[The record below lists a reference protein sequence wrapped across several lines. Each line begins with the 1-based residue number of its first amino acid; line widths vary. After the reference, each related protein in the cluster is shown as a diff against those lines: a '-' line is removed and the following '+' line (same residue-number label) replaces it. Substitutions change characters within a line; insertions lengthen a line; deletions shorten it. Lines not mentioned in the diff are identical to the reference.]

1 MNAAFNR
8 YQPALPQMP
17 NPLSNG
23 PGVGGVNGP
32 GMGGV
37 QTPAGASSANVA
49 GIQQA
54 MAKRGGLAKFAMPRG
69 LGDVP
74 TGVGPQQMNS
84 ALSQLGQARALVDP
98 SSTLSEKGLSREDFD
113 RKISEL
119 AERDDERYNFR
130 DLKQDP
136 QKQSIIKGL
145 LGVLAGGGLGYM
157 GGGLGGGLVGAG
169 LGGAGGAGL
178 GYLGAQ
184 NENRKLHDT
193 ARVLKE
199 YGLLKPEYLRQALP
213 LLKAGSQDNS
223 AQRLSSAGESSGVKF
238 KHDDDGHA
246 TGSSAFDTLDGYMKK
261 AGLNSFQ
268 TQFFGRLIQSG
279 VSEHMAQAAIKSAGA
294 QFGEKVAAEL
304 EDGMAK
310 LAQGG
315 RLRAGWNVAKGV
327 GSYFGKKL
335 FPEAAEQIAK
345 GTSRIGQKAVQEG
358 TKSTLGKA
366 TKQLGKGKLKPGTEA
381 AVDRLRQSSRA
392 AGETAKRK
400 ATTALRDPKTMQSMA
415 NQGTARNAL
424 NTRGLY
430 EGAKQTGKEGLKG
443 LWGIT
448 KSQARGPYGERAV
461 TGGLHSLF
469 NPHSGVLYDEDRL
482 APGGMYRDKDGN
494 IRWGRMAAN
503 VLGNMA
509 LTGGKGGRQMMHR
522 ANVGEGGGFGIGL
535 GAELSG
541 LAPEGTA
548 QRLADFGYYGG
559 AASQLAPGTGS
570 LRDIGRA
577 IPGLKNRIGQAV
589 PKTVFPSPGGNPA
602 INPDWAKLPWWNRA
616 GRKVVD
622 TPLFGP
628 EYGKG
633 FKPNSMAEAV
643 DPIGWGIKGVG
654 GAARA
659 VKNKAL
665 KPVWDKAGRPVVDT
679 VKKHPVASGV
689 LATGGISGTAG
700 TAYLGN
706 KAINAVDE
714 ATRAG
719 ERANELMSNPN
730 ELINNYV
737 KSEQGQEQLREFA
750 GSQAGNI
757 FSDLLNDLGGNVYA
771 AIESMFGPA
780 TADFLN
786 EHKWKFLAGAVGL
799 GGGYALGGKEGAV
812 LGGIGLPLAMMLA
825 QSGSSEQTEEDQSG
839 AGADAALTGGAQ
851 EQPVV
856 TPGSEGAEGGA
867 ALRSEQE
874 ANTATED
881 LIEPPQASTSQ
892 PFNDPNSPSYIPSGE
907 GTAAGPPTPQVQPE
921 VPQVQP
927 EVPQVQPEVP
937 QVQPEVPPVQPEVPP
952 EAAEGVPGNT
962 GPTGPA
968 GPAASAPAPQ
978 AQANPAAVQEV
989 VGLLNNPFATEGAVS
1004 DQLEQQLQAANSPAA
1019 LQGLMELG
1027 DAVLSS
1033 GEVPENL
1040 IPILRQY
1047 RQKASQKFQSLQQQ
1061 Q

>member
-1 MNAAFNR
+1 MGMNAAFNR
-8 YQPALPQMP
+8 YQPALQSLP

-23 PGVGGVNGP
+23 SGMGP

-37 QTPAGASSANVA
+37 QAPAGAKDTAKVP
-49 GIQQA
+49 GIQAA
-54 MAKRGGLAKFAMPRG
+54 MAKRGSDNILDFWAKRSSQGQLKQSFDFSSMANDAIQSSTGQGILSAGAGLYNSLPSQMRDGIGAKAMEMGG
-69 LGDVP
+69 LNDQNATNWQMPGYTQDP
-74 TGVGPQQMNS
+74 SQGVGVKGNTTVRNDELTKDRTMTMTPGHAGS
-84 ALSQLGQARALVDP
+84 PISQLLRGAMTGQMPKRTFPQGTPVANKLVVNQDQ
-98 SSTLSEKGLSREDFD
+98 
-113 RKISEL
+113 IS
-119 AERDDERYNFR
+119 
-130 DLKQDP
+130 QDKLVP
-136 QKQSIIKGL
+136 QKQYDRKFG
-145 LGVLAGGGLGYM
+145 M
-157 GGGLGGGLVGAG
+157 G
-169 LGGAGGAGL
+169 
-178 GYLGAQ
+178 
-184 NENRKLHDT
+184 
-193 ARVLKE
+193 
-199 YGLLKPEYLRQALP
+199 
-213 LLKAGSQDNS
+213 KAGSQDNG

-238 KHDDDGHA
+238 KHDNDGHA

-315 RLRAGWNVAKGV
+315 RLRAAWNVAKGV
-327 GSYFGKKL
+327 GGYFGKKL

-345 GTSRIGQKAVQEG
+345 GTNRIGQKAVQEG

-366 TKQLGKGKLKPGTEA
+366 TKQLGKGKLKPGTES

-392 AGETAKRK
+392 AGETTKRK
-400 ATTALRDPKTMQSMA
+400 ATTALKDPKTMQSMA

-448 KSQARGPYGERAV
+448 KSQARGPYGERAI
-461 TGGLHSLF
+461 TGGLHSAF

-494 IRWGRMAAN
+494 IRWGRMTAN
-503 VLGNMA
+503 ILGNMA

-522 ANVGEGGGFGIGL
+522 ANVGEGGGFGIGM

-559 AASQLAPGTGS
+559 AASQAAPGTGS

-589 PKTVFPSPGGNPA
+589 PKTIPSPKPGPWKPTT
-602 INPDWAKLPWWNRA
+602 NPDWEKLPWWNRA

-643 DPIGWGIKGVG
+643 DPVGWGIKGVVG
-654 GAARA
+654 TARA
-659 VKNKAL
+659 AKNKAMKL
-665 KPVWDKAGRPVVDT
+665 LPDT

-730 ELINNYV
+730 ELIDNYV

-771 AIESMFGPA
+771 AIESMFGPE

-786 EHKWKFLAGAVGL
+786 KHKWKFLAGAVGL

-907 GTAAGPPTPQVQPE
+907 GTAAGPPTPQVQS
-921 VPQVQP
+921 
-927 EVPQVQPEVP
+927 EVP

-952 EAAEGVPGNT
+952 EAAEG
-962 GPTGPA
+962 
-968 GPAASAPAPQ
+968 APAPQ

-989 VGLLNNPFATEGAVS
+989 VGLLNNPFATEGAVGS
-1004 DQLEQQLQAANSPAA
+1004 KLEQQLQEANSPAA

-1033 GEVPENL
+1033 GEVPEKL
-1040 IPILRQY
+1040 IPILQQY
-1047 RQKASQKFQSLQQQ
+1047 RQKASQKLQSLQTQ
-1061 Q
+1061 

>member
-1 MNAAFNR
+1 MPGTILPGMPSMGMNAAFNR
-8 YQPALPQMP
+8 YQPALRPMQQ
-17 NPLSNG
+17 NPLAQG
-23 PGVGGVNGP
+23 PQ
-32 GMGGV
+32 MGGV
-37 QTPAGASSANVA
+37 TPATAE
-49 GIQQA
+49 
-54 MAKRGGLAKFAMPRG
+54 G
-69 LGDVP
+69 LGQVKR
-74 TGVGPQQMNS
+74 S
-84 ALSQLGQARALVDP
+84 
-98 SSTLSEKGLSREDFD
+98 
-113 RKISEL
+113 
-119 AERDDERYNFR
+119 
-130 DLKQDP
+130 
-136 QKQSIIKGL
+136 
-145 LGVLAGGGLGYM
+145 
-157 GGGLGGGLVGAG
+157 
-169 LGGAGGAGL
+169 
-178 GYLGAQ
+178 
-184 NENRKLHDT
+184 
-193 ARVLKE
+193 
-199 YGLLKPEYLRQALP
+199 
-213 LLKAGSQDNS
+213 SQDNN

-315 RLRAGWNVAKGV
+315 RLRAAWNVAKGV
-327 GSYFGKKL
+327 GGYFGKKL

-345 GTSRIGQKAVQEG
+345 GTNRIGQKAVQEG

-392 AGETAKRK
+392 AGISPAGRSSRNRSLNH
-400 ATTALRDPKTMQSMA
+400 AALKDPKTMQSMA

-448 KSQARGPYGERAV
+448 KSQARGPYGERAI
-461 TGGLHSLF
+461 TGGLHSAF
-469 NPHSGVLYDEDRL
+469 NPHSGVLYDGDRL
-482 APGGMYRDKDGN
+482 APGGMYRDEDGN
-494 IRWGRMAAN
+494 IRWGRMTAN
-503 VLGNMA
+503 ILGNMA

-643 DPIGWGIKGVG
+643 DPVGWGIKGVG
-654 GAARA
+654 GTARA
-659 VKNKAL
+659 VK
-665 KPVWDKAGRPVVDT
+665 DKAMKLLPDT

-730 ELINNYV
+730 ELIDNYV

-771 AIESMFGPA
+771 AIESMFGPE

-786 EHKWKFLAGAVGL
+786 KHKWKFLAGAVGL

-907 GTAAGPPTPQVQPE
+907 GTAAGPPTPQVQS
-921 VPQVQP
+921 

-937 QVQPEVPPVQPEVPP
+937 QVQPEVPP
-952 EAAEGVPGNT
+952 EAAEG
-962 GPTGPA
+962 
-968 GPAASAPAPQ
+968 APAPQ
-978 AQANPAAVQEV
+978 AQADPAAVQEV
-989 VGLLNNPFATEGAVS
+989 VGLLNSPFATEENVS
-1004 DQLEQQLQAANSPAA
+1004 DNLEQQLQRADSPEA
-1019 LQGLMELG
+1019 LQGVMALG
-1027 DAVLSS
+1027 EAVLSS
-1033 GEVPENL
+1033 GKVPEKL
-1040 IPILRQY
+1040 IPILQQY
-1047 RQKASQKFQSLQQQ
+1047 RQKASQKLQSLQTQ
-1061 Q
+1061 